1 MTDLTVMDLS
11 VEYSA
16 RTVLD
21 GLAWRLDAGRIY
33 SIIGP
38 NGCGKSTLLQAIA
51 RQLKPS
57 GGCVE
62 LDGTA
67 LSRFTPRQ
75 LAVRLAVLRQSQD
88 KPPDVTVR
96 TLVGYGRFPHKPA
109 WSRMRAEDRD
119 IVEWALTLTGTDVL
133 ADRKLSALSG
143 GERQRVWIAMALAQR
158 PRILLLDEPTT
169 YLDVCH
175 QLEIMEMIA
184 DINRNYG
191 VTIVMVLHD
200 INHAAAYSDEIA
212 VLKEGRFYSNGTP
225 EQTIT
230 ARMFADVFGVK
241 AIIQRDR
248 ETGRPTSRITGL
260 ADGRMRPQPL
270 MAPSADGTDAKAE
283 VGAGAAKAIIY
294 EEGKIG

>member
-1 MTDLTVMDLS
+1 MDLS